1 MLLSTLPYAAVCGL
15 LYIML
20 SAHVII
26 QRGAAR
32 AAFGHNDSAPL
43 NRAIRAHSN
52 FNEYVPLGL
61 LLMGL
66 YEAAMNNPQYVQMM
80 GTFLVIGRIIH
91 AYSILIHEPRHNSM
105 MLRAAGMMLTLT
117 ALTLAVIG
125 LVKIWAAVNNI

>member
-1 MLLSTLPYAAVCGL
+1 M
-15 LYIML
+15 
-20 SAHVII
+20 
-26 QRGAAR
+26 
-32 AAFGHNDSAPL
+32 
-43 NRAIRAHSN
+43 
-52 FNEYVPLGL
+52 PLGL